1 MFLDPF
7 SFVYSVFPLL
17 VMALFLFA
25 VIRGLREWSRNNAS
39 PRLSVPATVVARRRA
54 HHHDGNTHTTS
65 TSYYATF
72 QFESGDWLELRL
84 PWRDAG
90 MIAEGDHGV
99 LHFQGTRHLG
109 FDRDVTV

>member
-39 PRLSVPATVVARRRA
+39 PRLSVPATVAGTALALAGCRHDCRRGSRDFA
-54 HHHDGNTHTTS
+54 FS
-65 TSYYATF
+65 RYPL
-72 QFESGDWLELRL
+72 SG
-84 PWRDAG
+84 
-90 MIAEGDHGV
+90 V
-99 LHFQGTRHLG
+99 
-109 FDRDVTV
+109 